1 MTGIAEVVAWV
12 TGLGGLA
19 GVAAMV
25 AVIWNMR
32 TGVKAD
38 ARQASAQEASNKRDT
53 IADRDAQID
62 QLQEDGE
69 SYRAELRDMRT
80 EIARI
85 TTLVRDQGADLEDE
99 RTYNRMLMDH
109 IYRGSPPPPPP
120 RPPRSA
126 RTA

>member
-1 MTGIAEVVAWV
+1 MTATAGLMEWV

-19 GVAAMV
+19 GLAALV
-25 AVIWNMR
+25 GIIWNVR
-32 TGVKAD
+32 HGVKAD

-62 QLQEDGE
+62 QLQEDVSG
-69 SYRAELRDMRT
+69 LRSEVSRL
-80 EIARI
+80 
-85 TTLVRDQGADLEDE
+85 TTLVREQAADIDYEHA
-99 RTYNRMLMDH
+99 YNRALVDH

>member
-1 MTGIAEVVAWV
+1 MSGIAEVMAWV
-12 TGLGGLA
+12 ATAGGLSGLA
-19 GVAAMV
+19 TFIAW
-25 AVIWNMR
+25 IWNAR
-32 TGVKAD
+32 LGVKAD

-69 SYRAELRDMRT
+69 SYRAELRDMRA

>member
-32 TGVKAD
+32 AGVKAD

-53 IADRDAQID
+53 LADREGLID

-69 SYRAELRDMRT
+69 SYRAELRDVRAEM
-80 EIARI
+80 ARL
-85 TTLVRDQGADLEDE
+85 TTLVRNQGDDLEDE

>member
-1 MTGIAEVVAWV
+1 MTATAGLMEWV

-19 GVAAMV
+19 GLAALV
-25 AVIWNMR
+25 GIIWNVR
-32 TGVKAD
+32 HGVKAD

-62 QLQEDGE
+62 QLQEDLRDV
-69 SYRAELRDMRT
+69 RAEMTRLT
-80 EIARI
+80 N
-85 TTLVRDQGADLEDE
+85 LVRDQGADLEDE
-99 RTYNRMLMDH
+99 RAYNRMLADH
-109 IYRGSPPPPPP
+109 IYRNSPPPPPP

>member
-38 ARQASAQEASNKRDT
+38 ARQASAQEAANKRDT

-62 QLQEDGE
+62 QLQED
-69 SYRAELRDMRT
+69 LRDVRT
-80 EIARI
+80 EMTRL
-85 TTLVRDQGADLEDE
+85 TNLVRDQGADLEDE
-99 RTYNRMLMDH
+99 RTYNRALVDH